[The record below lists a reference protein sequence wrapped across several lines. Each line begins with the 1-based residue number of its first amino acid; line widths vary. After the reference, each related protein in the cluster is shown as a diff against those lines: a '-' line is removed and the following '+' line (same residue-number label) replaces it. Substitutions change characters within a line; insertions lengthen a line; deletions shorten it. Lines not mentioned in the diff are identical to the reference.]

1 MMAVDLANTQTA
13 VLPDVSSSAVSWP
26 AIFAGAVIAIAV
38 TLILITLGSG
48 FGAAALSPWPG
59 VGPTATTFS
68 IATGLWLIVTQWIS
82 SGVGGYL
89 TGRLRTR
96 WVGTHTHEV
105 FFRDTA
111 HGFLAWAVATVVV
124 AGLAALA
131 ASATAGAGIH
141 AAAAV
146 VSGSGAADT
155 SDMAMAAADAAR
167 KAAAALSIF
176 TGLSMLVGAFI
187 ACIAAA
193 LGGQQRDEHP

>member
-1 MMAVDLANTQTA
+1 MAIDLASNQNA
-13 VLPDVSSSAVSWP
+13 IVADVSKSAVSWP

-38 TLILITLGSG
+38 SLILLTLGSG
-48 FGAAALSPWPG
+48 FGAAAASPWPG
-59 VGPTATTFS
+59 VGPTATTFT
-68 IATGLWLIVTQWIS
+68 IAAGLWLIITQWIS
-82 SGVGGYL
+82 AGVGGYL
-89 TGRLRTR
+89 TGRLRVR

-111 HGFLAWAVATVVV
+111 HGFLAWAVATV
-124 AGLAALA
+124 AIAALAALA
-131 ASATAGAGIH
+131 ASATAGAGVH

-155 SDMAMAAADAAR
+155 ADMARQAADVAR
-167 KAAAALSIF
+167 KAAAAFSIF

-193 LGGQQRDEHP
+193 LGGQQRDEHL